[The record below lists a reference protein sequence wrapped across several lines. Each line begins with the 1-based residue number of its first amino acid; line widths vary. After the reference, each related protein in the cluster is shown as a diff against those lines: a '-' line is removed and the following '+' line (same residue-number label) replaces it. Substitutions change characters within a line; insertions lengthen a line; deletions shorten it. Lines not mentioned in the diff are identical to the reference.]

1 MSVVMIPTDL
11 RRIEYDDEVTAI
23 ATLPHRA
30 TTEAACHDIKA
41 FLPNPPGV
49 TGAIRELTLPPLQVI
64 KVPTGLRV
72 ALPQD
77 SALLVC
83 SRSGLA
89 AQGVQVINAP
99 GIIDSDYRGE
109 IFVML
114 TYIAPPDASPF
125 VIRHGD
131 RIAQL
136 LYLPAGAILSP
147 SYTFSNL
154 SLFDRPTTRTGG
166 FGSTGV

>member
-1 MSVVMIPTDL
+1 MSMIPTQV
-11 RRIEYDDEVTAI
+11 RRVEHEDEVLAI
-23 ATLPHRA
+23 ASLPHRA
-30 TTEAACHDIKA
+30 TTEAACHDVKA
-41 FLPNPPGV
+41 FLSSA
-49 TGAIRELTLPPLQVI
+49 TDMLLLPPLQVV
-64 KVPTGLRV
+64 KVPTGLHV
-72 ALPQD
+72 ALPKD

-89 AQGVQVINAP
+89 ARGVQVINAP

-114 TYIAPPDASPF
+114 TYVALPESQPY

-136 LYLPAGAILSP
+136 LYLPAGSFMSP
-147 SYTFSNL
+147 TYTFAELNA
-154 SLFDRPTTRTGG
+154 FHRPTSRVGG
-166 FGSTGV
+166 FGSTGA